1 MDPLRARLEQMVA
14 GMPEGSNVS
23 LPVSWIRDQL
33 EAEPSEEADRLADLT
48 VSEVAEEFG
57 RSENAVRDWIRAGE
71 LDAYRFQGRE
81 YRIPRDAV
89 RQFLER
95 QRSGEE
101 SRSHQT
107 AGSRGG
113 GRLDD
118 WRRVNG
124 GGDE

>member
-1 MDPLRARLEQMVA
+1 MDPLRERLEQMVA
-14 GMPEGSNVS
+14 GMPEGANVS
-23 LPVSWIRDQL
+23 LPVTWIRSQL

-48 VSEVAEEFG
+48 VAEVAEEFG

-101 SRSHQT
+101 GRPHQT
-107 AGSRGG
+107 AGSRRGG
-113 GRLDD
+113 SLDD